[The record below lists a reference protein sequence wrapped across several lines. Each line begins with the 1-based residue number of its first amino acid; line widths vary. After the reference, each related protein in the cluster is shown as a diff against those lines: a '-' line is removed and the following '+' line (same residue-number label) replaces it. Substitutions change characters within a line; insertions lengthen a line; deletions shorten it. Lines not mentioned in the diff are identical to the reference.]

1 MPTLQE
7 LEALCAIV
15 SNGFSISAAASALR
29 RSQPTLSRQVQ
40 QVEREL
46 GAQVFTRT
54 RNRVVGLTPTGRE
67 IIRVSQRIVLESETL
82 PRIASGEAL
91 DGAAELKIATT
102 HLSARYSLPRVLK
115 NFATRFPEVM
125 LTLRQGHF
133 RQCCQ
138 LVAAGEADL
147 SINSLIEEIGD
158 EFVAIP
164 AYTLQRCVVVARD
177 HPLARDKTLTLKK
190 VAQYPLI
197 AYSSPFSARA
207 IVDGAF
213 ARAGLKPQIV
223 CSAIDADVCKKYVE
237 VGLGIAVLAHIAVNA
252 RDDPGLVAK
261 KADHLFQPATV
272 NVIMRKFSY
281 LSRHAREFISLYA
294 PHIDAALIQR
304 AVDGA
309 PIDRLS
315 LGRKAPIAPCPP

>member
-67 IIRVSQRIVLESETL
+67 IMRVSQRIVRESETL
-82 PRIASGEAL
+82 PRIASGEAV
-91 DGAAELKIATT
+91 DGTAELKIATA
-102 HLSARYSLPRVLK
+102 HLSARYSLPRVVK
-115 NFATRFPEVM
+115 SFATRFPGVI
-125 LTLRQGHF
+125 LTLHQAHF
-133 RQCCQ
+133 MHCCQ
-138 LVAAGEADL
+138 LVASGEADI
-147 SINSLIEEIGD
+147 SINILRDEISH
-158 EFVAIP
+158 ELVAIP
-164 AYTLQRCVVVARD
+164 AYTVHRCVVVARD
-177 HPLARDKTLTLKK
+177 HPLAREKTLTLKK
-190 VAQYPLI
+190 VAQYPI
-197 AYSSPFSARA
+197 VAYSSPYSARA
-207 IVDGAF
+207 ILDDAF
-213 ARAGLKPQIV
+213 ARAGLKPRIV
-223 CSAIDADVCKKYVE
+223 CSAMDADVCKRYVE

-252 RDDPGLVAK
+252 QDDPGLVAK
-261 KADHLFQPATV
+261 KADHLFQPAIM
-272 NVIMRKFSY
+272 NVIIRKFGY

-294 PHIDAALIQR
+294 PHIDGALIQR

-309 PIDRLS
+309 PIDRLRLS
-315 LGRKAPIAPCPP
+315 REAPVPLQ